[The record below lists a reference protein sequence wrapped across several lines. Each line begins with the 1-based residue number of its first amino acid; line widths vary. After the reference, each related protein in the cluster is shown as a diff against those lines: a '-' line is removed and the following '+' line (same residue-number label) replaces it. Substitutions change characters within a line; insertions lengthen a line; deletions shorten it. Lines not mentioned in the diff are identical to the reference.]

1 MKFLFDEQV
10 LCRMMG
16 YTGPSEI
23 LKDKSFGP
31 GRGPIWVDQLGC
43 SGTESSLLECSK
55 LPWAKHNCNHTEDAG
70 IRCSEA
76 PRTEKVNFN
85 SNEFNCIKRN
95 DIFVLIAYNNRST
108 ESRRQ
113 RVTGLAGDFGLR
125 SSFGWGY
132 AGGSSGSRGH
142 RQNRQR
148 RTNETWRPSLAG
160 GSQGQR
166 WQKWLSPLV
175 WSHHRQRTSHPHGC
189 SLPRRFP

>member
-76 PRTEKVNFN
+76 PRTEKVNFS
-85 SNEFNCIKRN
+85 SNEFNCIKLN

-125 SSFGWGY
+125 SPFG
-132 AGGSSGSRGH
+132 
-142 RQNRQR
+142 
-148 RTNETWRPSLAG
+148 
-160 GSQGQR
+160 
-166 WQKWLSPLV
+166 
-175 WSHHRQRTSHPHGC
+175 
-189 SLPRRFP
+189 

>member
-1 MKFLFDEQV
+1 MDLIRCLEESRFVEATSGELFVMTISIQKMLRYSQFNLHFVFLMKFLFDEQV

-85 SNEFNCIKRN
+85 SNEFNCIKLN

-125 SSFGWGY
+125 SPFG
-132 AGGSSGSRGH
+132 
-142 RQNRQR
+142 
-148 RTNETWRPSLAG
+148 
-160 GSQGQR
+160 
-166 WQKWLSPLV
+166 
-175 WSHHRQRTSHPHGC
+175 
-189 SLPRRFP
+189 